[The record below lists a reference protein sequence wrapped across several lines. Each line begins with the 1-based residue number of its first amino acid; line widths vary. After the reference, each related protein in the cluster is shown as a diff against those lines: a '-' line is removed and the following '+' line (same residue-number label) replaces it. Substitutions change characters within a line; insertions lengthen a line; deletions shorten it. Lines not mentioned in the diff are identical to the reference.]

1 MESRN
6 CDKLYMCFS
15 KYNDDFS
22 RDKFLGQNRS
32 WIHVN
37 STSDADV
44 RETSRIPGVMKLGED
59 PVRHPR

>member
-1 MESRN
+1 
-6 CDKLYMCFS
+6 MCFS